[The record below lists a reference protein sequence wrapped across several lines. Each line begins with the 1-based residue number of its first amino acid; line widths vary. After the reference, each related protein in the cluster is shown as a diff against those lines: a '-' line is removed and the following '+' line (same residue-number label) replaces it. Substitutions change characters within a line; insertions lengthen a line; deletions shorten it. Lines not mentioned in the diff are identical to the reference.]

1 VRTGGHAPERVGVSV
16 LPQRVDDPEVLRG
29 EPILATRALCRRFGE
44 KDVVRGL
51 DLTLRAGER
60 VALHGPNGSG
70 KTTILRCIA
79 GTLAPTSGT
88 IVICGRPGGSLGA
101 RRLIGLSLSQ
111 ERSFFMRLSARA
123 NLVFFARLRGL
134 GRDGAAREVEGLA
147 EELELSEILAERT
160 DRCSSG
166 MLQQL
171 AVARALLG
179 EPRLLL
185 LDEPTRSLDDA
196 AIERF
201 WNAIERRTT
210 TAALIA
216 THLQTDLA
224 HCDRTIDLAG

>member
-1 VRTGGHAPERVGVSV
+1 VSV
-16 LPQRVDDPEVLRG
+16 LPQQVNDAEALRG
-29 EPILATRALCRRFGE
+29 ERILVTRALCRRFGE
-44 KDVVRGL
+44 RDVVRGL
-51 DLTLRAGER
+51 DLTLRGGER

-79 GTLAPTSGT
+79 GTLAPTSGA
-88 IVICGRPGGSLGA
+88 IVVCGEPGGSLAA

-111 ERSFFMRLSARA
+111 ERSFFMRLSGRA

-134 GRDGAAREVEGLA
+134 GKREAAREVERLD
-147 EELELSEILAERT
+147 EELELGEILAERT

-196 AIERF
+196 AIQRF
-201 WNAIERRTT
+201 WNAMERRKT

-216 THLQTDLA
+216 THLQTDLV
-224 HCDRTIDLAG
+224 HCERTVDLVG